1 MKLNKKVIESMTVVS
16 AVAVVSTF
24 TALTGS
30 TEESVTVAQ
39 TSIVVLE
46 KTGTAGIIA
55 ELHKMEEDAL
65 AANGLMTASIVRTES
80 NLVAEANAQENT
92 EAAENSTEVLE
103 ESAGISQVVFEAMEV
118 ADAEESAGISQVVFE
133 AMEVADVEEQP
144 DKAVEEVLPENIE
157 APEKA
162 QETQPEENGAA
173 AKAEENMEDVQEL
186 EPEKNEENPEGV
198 QQEENVE
205 EAQPE
210 DNTEAPE
217 ESSTEENPE
226 ETQPEKDVENSQDVQ
241 PEEDAEN
248 PEAQPEEDTENS
260 QDAQPEENTE
270 NTENEEWSDQVMAN
284 VEEDMNIRTA
294 PDETSELAGKFYRGD
309 VAEIV
314 EVGDEWTE
322 ITSGNVTGFVKNEYL
337 VYGDEAFQLANEVC
351 SVYATVNTDGLRLR
365 SEPNEEAGIVTT
377 ASNGDRLKVDKE
389 AEETEGWVAVKTS
402 DSTAYVSE
410 DYVEVALN
418 LGTALNSEEVKQKEA
433 AKAAEEA
440 KKAGRKPAM
449 SASTDEVT
457 LLGALIQCEA
467 GSGSYE
473 GMLAVG
479 SVVMNRVRSGGY
491 PGTISGVI
499 YQAGQFPPALSG
511 SVANVAAGGVRSA
524 CLQAA
529 QEAINGADN
538 TNGALQFRS
547 ASSGYG
553 GTVIGGNVFF

>member
-16 AVAVVSTF
+16 AMAVMSTF
-24 TALTGS
+24 TALAGS
-30 TEESVTVAQ
+30 TEESVAVAQ

-46 KTGTAGIIA
+46 KTSTAGIIA
-55 ELHKMEEDAL
+55 ELHKMEADAF
-65 AANGLMTASIVRTES
+65 AESAFVTASIEKAER
-80 NLVAEANAQENT
+80 NLVAIGNEEEVAE
-92 EAAENSTEVLE
+92 EAATEDLGQT
-103 ESAGISQVVFEAMEV
+103 AGISQEVFSALELASI
-118 ADAEESAGISQVVFE
+118 EE
-133 AMEVADVEEQP
+133 M
-144 DKAVEEVLPENIE
+144 
-157 APEKA
+157 PEKA
-162 QETQPEENGAA
+162 AEPVEEIQPEA
-173 AKAEENMEDVQEL
+173 EDVAVEKAMEL
-186 EPEKNEENPEGV
+186 QPEVAES
-198 QQEENVE
+198 QE

-210 DNTEAPE
+210 EV
-217 ESSTEENPE
+217 ESQEENAEDSE
-226 ETQPEKDVENSQDVQ
+226 EVQ
-241 PEEDAEN
+241 PEEADSQE
-248 PEAQPEEDTENS
+248 EAQPEENPESAKTE
-260 QDAQPEENTE
+260 
-270 NTENEEWSDQVMAN
+270 TENEEWADQVMAN

-294 PDETSELAGKFYRGD
+294 PDETAELAGKFYRGD

-314 EVGDEWTE
+314 EVGEEWTE
-322 ITSGNVTGFVKNEYL
+322 ITSGNVTGFVKNDYL
-337 VYGDEAFQLANEVC
+337 VYGDEAFELANEVC

-377 ASNGDRLKVDKE
+377 ASTGDRLKVDKE

-402 DSTAYVSE
+402 DSTAYVSA
-410 DYVEVALN
+410 DYVDVALN
-418 LGTALNSEEVKQKEA
+418 LGTALNAEEVKEKEA

-467 GSGSYE
+467 GNGSYE
-473 GMLAVG
+473 GMVAVG
-479 SVVMNRVRSGGY
+479 AVVMNRVRSGAY

-499 YQAGQFPPALSG
+499 YQAGQFTPALSG

>member
-65 AANGLMTASIVRTES
+65 AQNGLMTASIVRTES
-80 NLVAEANAQENT
+80 NLVAEGNAQESLET
-92 EAAENSTEVLE
+92 AENSTEVLE
-103 ESAGISQVVFEAMEV
+103 ESAGISQVVFDAMEV
-118 ADAEESAGISQVVFE
+118 ADAEE
-133 AMEVADVEEQP
+133 QP
-144 DKAVEEVLPENIE
+144 VKAVEDTDEVLPEENIE
-157 APEKA
+157 APEKV
-162 QETQPEENGAA
+162 QEIQPEENGVSA
-173 AKAEENMEDVQEL
+173 AKAEENAEDGQEL
-186 EPEKNEENPEGV
+186 EPEKNEENQEDVQPEEDV
-198 QQEENVE
+198 ENSE

-210 DNTEAPE
+210 ENTEIPE
-217 ESSTEENPE
+217 ESQSEENVENPE
-226 ETQPEKDVENSQDVQ
+226 ETQPK
-241 PEEDAEN
+241 EDAEN
-248 PEAQPEEDTENS
+248 SEETQPKENQEEAQKE
-260 QDAQPEENTE
+260 
-270 NTENEEWSDQVMAN
+270 TENEEWSDQVMAD

-314 EVGDEWTE
+314 AVGDEWTE

-337 VYGDEAFQLANEVC
+337 VYGDEAYQLANEVC
-351 SVYATVNTDGLRLR
+351 SIYATVNTDGLRLR

-389 AEETEGWVAVKTS
+389 AEETDGWVAVKTS
-402 DSTAYVSE
+402 DSTAYVSA

-418 LGTALNSEEVKQKEA
+418 LGTALNNEEVKEKEA